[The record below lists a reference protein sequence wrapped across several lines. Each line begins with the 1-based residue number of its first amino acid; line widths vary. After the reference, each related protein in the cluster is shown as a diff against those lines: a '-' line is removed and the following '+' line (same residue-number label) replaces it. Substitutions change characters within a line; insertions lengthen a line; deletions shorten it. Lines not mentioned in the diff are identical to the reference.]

1 MSITVK
7 TQAEL
12 DAAIAAGS
20 QGHHHRLTGR
30 RVAIRWWLGHPSGA
44 RASGSSTVR
53 AGSATVRASD
63 SATVRASGSSS
74 VEAWGSATVEA
85 WDSST
90 VRASG
95 SAVTV
100 RAWGSATVRAS
111 GAVTVRA
118 SGSSSVEAWGSA
130 TVRAWGSATVRAS
143 DSATVRASGR
153 PVSRRGAR
161 PPLRRGTR
169 PPSGR
174 RARPPSGR
182 RARPPSGRGTR
193 PPSGRRGSATVRA
206 SDSATVEASPLVAV
220 YLHSGRAVIHGGTL
234 TDLTAI
240 TETDPVTW
248 CAVHGVAVTD
258 GVASLYKATDGDLT
272 AGHSYRMVRYDVG
285 TEPTAPDFDTAT
297 SAAEAS
303 HLSPTTSQATTY
315 RPDASRWVRVEVPV
329 GDIVPIPSLLSG
341 SVGSV
346 AKCKVR
352 TCRVVAEVDRDGGRS
367 LDDRRTLGGR
377 LGC

>member
-20 QGHHHRLTGR
+20 QGIIIDSPAG
-30 RVAIRWWLGHPSGA
+30 VWLSVGGSA
-44 RASGSSTVR
+44 TVRAWGSSTVR
-53 AGSATVRASD
+53 ASGSATVRASGSATVRAWGSATVEASGSSTVRASD
-63 SATVRASGSSS
+63 SATVRAWGSATVEASGSST
-74 VEAWGSATVEA
+74 VRAWDSATVEA

-90 VRASG
+90 VRAWDSVTVRAWG
-95 SAVTV
+95 SATVRAWDSSTVEAWGSSTV

-111 GAVTVRA
+111 G
-118 SGSSSVEAWGSA
+118 
-130 TVRAWGSATVRAS
+130 
-143 DSATVRASGR
+143 SATVRASG
-153 PVSRRGAR
+153 
-161 PPLRRGTR
+161 
-169 PPSGR
+169 
-174 RARPPSGR
+174 
-182 RARPPSGRGTR
+182 
-193 PPSGRRGSATVRA
+193 
-206 SDSATVEASPLVAV
+206 SATVEASPLVAV

-285 TEPTAPDFDTAT
+285 TEPTAPDFDARN
-297 SAAEAS
+297 ECGGGL
-303 HLSPTTSQATTY
+303 HLSPTTGQATIY
-315 RPDASRWVRVEVPV
+315 RSDASWWVRVEVPV
-329 GDIVPIPSLLSG
+329 GEIVPIPSLLSG
-341 SVGSV
+341 AV

-352 TCRVVAEVDRDGGRS
+352 TCRVVAEVDRDGREIA
-367 LDDRRTLGGR
+367 R
-377 LGC
+377 

>member
-1 MSITVK
+1 MSIIVK

-20 QGHHHRLTGR
+20 QGIIIDSPAG
-30 RVAIRWWLGHPSGA
+30 VWL
-44 RASGSSTVR
+44 
-53 AGSATVRASD
+53 
-63 SATVRASGSSS
+63 S
-74 VEAWGSATVEA
+74 VG
-85 WDSST
+85 
-90 VRASG
+90 
-95 SAVTV
+95 
-100 RAWGSATVRAS
+100 
-111 GAVTVRA
+111 
-118 SGSSSVEAWGSA
+118 
-130 TVRAWGSATVRAS
+130 
-143 DSATVRASGR
+143 
-153 PVSRRGAR
+153 
-161 PPLRRGTR
+161 
-169 PPSGR
+169 
-174 RARPPSGR
+174 
-182 RARPPSGRGTR
+182 
-193 PPSGRRGSATVRA
+193 GSATVRA

-285 TEPTAPDFDTAT
+285 TEPTAPDFDTRNKCGGGL
-297 SAAEAS
+297 

-352 TCRVVAEVDRDGGRS
+352 TCRVVAEVDRDGREIA
-367 LDDRRTLGGR
+367 R
-377 LGC
+377 

>member
-20 QGHHHRLTGR
+20 QGIIIDSPAG
-30 RVAIRWWLGHPSGA
+30 VWLSVGGA
-44 RASGSSTVR
+44 
-53 AGSATVRASD
+53 ATV
-63 SATVRASGSSS
+63 
-74 VEAWGSATVEA
+74 W
-85 WDSST
+85 
-90 VRASG
+90 
-95 SAVTV
+95 
-100 RAWGSATVRAS
+100 
-111 GAVTVRA
+111 A

-130 TVRAWGSATVRAS
+130 TVRASGSVTVRAW
-143 DSATVRASGR
+143 DSVTVRAWDS
-153 PVSRRGAR
+153 S
-161 PPLRRGTR
+161 
-169 PPSGR
+169 
-174 RARPPSGR
+174 
-182 RARPPSGRGTR
+182 
-193 PPSGRRGSATVRA
+193 TVQ
-206 SDSATVEASPLVAV
+206 ASPLVAV
-220 YLHSGRAVIHGGTL
+220 YLHSGRAVVHGGTL
-234 TDLTAI
+234 IDLTAI

-285 TEPTAPDFDTAT
+285 TEPTAPDFDTRNKCGGGL
-297 SAAEAS
+297 

-341 SVGSV
+341 SV

-352 TCRVVAEVDRDGGRS
+352 TCRVVAEVDRDGREIA
-367 LDDRRTLGGR
+367 R
-377 LGC
+377 